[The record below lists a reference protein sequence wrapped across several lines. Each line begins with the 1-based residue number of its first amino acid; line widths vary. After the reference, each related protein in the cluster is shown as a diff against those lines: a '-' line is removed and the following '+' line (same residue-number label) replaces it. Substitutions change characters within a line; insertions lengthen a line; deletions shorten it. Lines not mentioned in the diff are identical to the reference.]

1 VALKLSGRWV
11 VWHTLEFVIMHRGSP
26 WGVFPSDPSASRF
39 EHMNLTPSPYPLPIK
54 GRGILAQ
61 HAKVPMRVKGQ
72 MRPQKNLSSRG

>member
-1 VALKLSGRWV
+1 
-11 VWHTLEFVIMHRGSP
+11 
-26 WGVFPSDPSASRF
+26 
-39 EHMNLTPSPYPLPIK
+39 MNLTPSPYPLPIK